1 MTRSFICCAVLLT
14 LAGGC
19 RNTAGLDADAALA
32 RISIKAASPELQRGD
47 TVKLVVHNG
56 DSFPI
61 FISPCSPRLERSDVE
76 GDWVEVT
83 IAGRPNCEEVRQ
95 LDPGSDLALSLDVI
109 PSSAQPGT
117 YRYTNLAVDIRID
130 GGASATMSEIA
141 TSEPFLVR

>member
-1 MTRSFICCAVLLT
+1 
-14 LAGGC
+14 
-19 RNTAGLDADAALA
+19 
-32 RISIKAASPELQRGD
+32 
-47 TVKLVVHNG
+47 
-56 DSFPI
+56 
-61 FISPCSPRLERSDVE
+61 VE

-130 GGASATMSEIA
+130 GGASATMSKIA